1 MSLIEQAAKRLEQL
15 RQAGVELPDEPDK
28 RTTGSSEFT
37 ISQPA
42 PPIPT
47 EYLNSPRTQNPTT
60 SGFVSAQTIL
70 DQEAISASGLLT
82 PNAARS
88 QLADEFRVVKRPLK
102 ICESRVQPRK
112 MELH

>member
-47 EYLNSPRTQNPTT
+47 EYLNSPRTHTK
-60 SGFVSAQTIL
+60 A
-70 DQEAISASGLLT
+70 LL
-82 PNAARS
+82 PDEYYAELRS
-88 QLADEFRVVKRPLK
+88 
-102 ICESRVQPRK
+102 
-112 MELH
+112 